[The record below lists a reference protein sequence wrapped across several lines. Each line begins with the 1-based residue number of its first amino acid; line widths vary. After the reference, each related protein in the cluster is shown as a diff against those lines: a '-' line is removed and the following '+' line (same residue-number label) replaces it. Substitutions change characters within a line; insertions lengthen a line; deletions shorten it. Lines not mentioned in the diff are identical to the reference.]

1 MRDKAERR
9 RNEYI
14 KTKRKKEIY
23 LNSFKYYISP
33 KGEVSLSKET
43 PNIPP
48 QYYKNYS
55 YSNHYFK
62 TKNKGSRRL
71 KKKNYAPSINY
82 SASDK
87 RKQDALDYQIKENL
101 ENKI

>member
-1 MRDKAERR
+1 MRNKAERR
-9 RNEYI
+9 RNGYI

-23 LNSFKYYISP
+23 LNSFKYYLSP
-33 KGEVSLSKET
+33 EGEVSLSKET
-43 PNIPP
+43 SNIPP

-55 YSNHYFK
+55 YSNYYFK
-62 TKNKGSRRL
+62 TKNKGSRRF